1 MAKKAELV
9 IDARQLEQ
17 MLAELAG
24 TGDTTLT
31 RAVTSAMRS
40 VAKKASRRTYQNFAN
55 LTVKKDGRKSRN
67 AKGRLGDTERGRG
80 KVLNGKLVTI
90 KKLRTPDKRPL
101 IYIGIRGN
109 WKAKFFELGTQERSI
124 GKAKLVWHPKR
135 SFKVWRWWG
144 IKPPPNRGRIK
155 AGFYFKRAL
164 KDTEAEL
171 PPEMVKALK
180 KAIYK
185 AHQKIDVLKTQQ

>member
-31 RAVTSAMRS
+31 RAVTSALRS

-109 WKAKFFELGTQERSI
+109 WKAKFFELGTQERIREHRGYKMS
-124 GKAKLVWHPKR
+124 
-135 SFKVWRWWG
+135 
-144 IKPPPNRGRIK
+144 RGRIK

-164 KDTEAEL
+164 NDTEAEL